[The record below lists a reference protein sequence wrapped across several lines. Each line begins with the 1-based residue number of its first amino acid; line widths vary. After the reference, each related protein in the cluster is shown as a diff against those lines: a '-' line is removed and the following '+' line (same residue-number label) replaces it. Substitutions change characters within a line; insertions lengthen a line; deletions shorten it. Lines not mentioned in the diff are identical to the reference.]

1 MNEPLEPGRAS
12 ATIANGAVVAGG
24 RPAASGNGAVVAGG
38 RPAASG
44 KRAARSG
51 ARLPRPAATLRSG
64 SGKLG
69 GALAG
74 IGLLLGAWSL
84 IYAAGWFPKDLFPS
98 VPAILRAGSQ
108 LWQQGLLLPDLLDSL
123 RRALVGFAFGTVA
136 GLTVA
141 LVTATTRPGRL
152 IVQPVLRVLAPVPTI
167 GLVPLAILWFGIGE
181 TSKEIVVALGVFV
194 PVWINS
200 HAGLATTPVDY
211 LQVSSC
217 LGAGR
222 LLTLRRVVLPEA
234 LPDIVAG
241 MRVGAAMSFVVI
253 VVAEMTGTTNG
264 LGYRISQAELF
275 SQADR
280 LIFCLA
286 TLGILGAICDQTIA
300 FSARRFTSWASEEN

>member
-1 MNEPLEPGRAS
+1 MSEPMSVRVERMDG
-12 ATIANGAVVAGG
+12 VAGAPAVTAG
-24 RPAASGNGAVVAGG
+24 SVTPGAGANRARPGV
-38 RPAASG
+38 R
-44 KRAARSG
+44 
-51 ARLPRPAATLRSG
+51 RLPLPGGGLRSG
-64 SGKLG
+64 LGRLG
-69 GALAG
+69 GALVG
-74 IGLLLGAWSL
+74 IALVVGAWSL
-84 IYAAGWFPKDLFPS
+84 VYVAGWFPRDLFPS
-98 VPAILRAGSQ
+98 VPDILRAGSQ

-123 RRALVGFAFGTVA
+123 RRALFGFAIGAAA
-136 GLTVA
+136 GLAVA
-141 LVTATTRPGRL
+141 LVTATTRPGQL

-167 GLVPLAILWFGIGE
+167 GVVPLAILWFGIGE

-211 LQVSSC
+211 LQVSRC

-222 LLTLRRVVLPEA
+222 MLTLRRVVLPEA

-253 VVAEMTGTTNG
+253 VVAEMTGTTSG
-264 LGYRISQAELF
+264 LGYRISQAQLF

-286 TLGILGAICDQTIA
+286 ILGILGAICDQVIA
-300 FSARRFTSWASEEN
+300 LSARRFISWASEEN